1 MIKIIGFVKR
11 KAGLSIDEFSRY
23 WQEKHAPLGFE
34 VLPDDIRILRYV
46 HHYAVPME
54 ALGEPIFDG
63 VAEFGFED
71 MDMFQKWFAWF
82 MSDGGQPLRD
92 DELNFMDSSSAVV
105 VMVEEK
111 VIIPGDDAREDGIKL
126 IAGVKSKSGLTLEEF
141 REYWRDKHAP
151 LALTV
156 LHSAPNVNRYV
167 HNYGLALEGIGEP
180 AFDGIGEICF
190 DDFDAFMNSTQW
202 FLGEGGQVLRD
213 DEENFVDH
221 YTRVALILKE
231 RSFIR

>member
-1 MIKIIGFVKR
+1 MIKIIGFMK
-11 KAGLSIDEFSRY
+11 KKDGLTLDEFSRY
-23 WQEKHAPLGFE
+23 WQEQHAPLGFE
-34 VLPDDIRILRYV
+34 VLPQDIRITRYV
-46 HHYAVPME
+46 QHYAVPME
-54 ALGEPIFDG
+54 ALGEPLFDG
-63 VAEFGFED
+63 VGEFCFED
-71 MDMFQKWFAWF
+71 MEMFQKWFAWF

-92 DELNFMDSSSAVV
+92 DEENFIDRSRLTVV
-105 VMVEEK
+105 IVEEN

-126 IAGVKSKSGLTLEEF
+126 IAGVKRKTGLTLVEF

-156 LHSAPNVNRYV
+156 LPKAPSVNRYV
-167 HNYGLALEGIGEP
+167 HNYGLALEGLGEP

-202 FLGEGGQVLRD
+202 FLGDGGQVLRD

-221 YTRVALILKE
+221 TTRVAVIVEEK
-231 RSFIR
+231 SFIR

>member
-1 MIKIIGFVKR
+1 MIKIIGFMK
-11 KAGLSIDEFSRY
+11 KKEGLTLDAFSHY
-23 WQEKHAPLGFE
+23 WGEEHAPLGFDI
-34 VLPDDIRILRYV
+34 LPDDIRVTRYV

-54 ALGEPIFDG
+54 GLGESPFDG

-92 DELNFMDSSSAVV
+92 DEENFIDRGSTTVAI
-105 VMVEEK
+105 VEEK
-111 VIIPGDDAREDGIKL
+111 VIIPGDDARKDGIKL
-126 IAGVKSKSGLTLEEF
+126 IAAVKRKSGLTLDEF

-156 LHSAPNVNRYV
+156 LPNAPSVNRYV
-167 HNYGLALEGIGEP
+167 HNYGLALEGLGEP
-180 AFDGIGEICF
+180 VFDGIGEICF

-221 YTRVALILKE
+221 STRVAVIVRE

>member
-1 MIKIIGFVKR
+1 MIKIIGFTK
-11 KAGLSIDEFSRY
+11 KKQGLTIDEFSRY

-34 VLPDDIRILRYV
+34 VLPDDIRIMRYV
-46 HHYAVPME
+46 HHYAVPMDG
-54 ALGEPIFDG
+54 LGEPPFDG

-71 MDMFQKWFAWF
+71 MEMFQKWFVWF

-92 DELNFMDSSSAVV
+92 DEVNFMDSSNAIV
-105 VMVEEK
+105 VMVEER
-111 VIIPGDDAREDGIKL
+111 VILPGDEDRRDGIKL
-126 IAGVKSKSGLTLEEF
+126 IAGVKRKKGLTLEEF

-156 LHSAPNVNRYV
+156 LPKAPNVQRYV
-167 HNYGLALEGIGEP
+167 HNYALAMEGLGEP

-190 DDFDAFMNSTQW
+190 DDLDAFMKSTEW

-221 YTRVALILKE
+221 ATRVAVIVKE

>member
-1 MIKIIGFVKR
+1 MIKIIGFTK
-11 KAGLSIDEFSRY
+11 KKQGLTIDEFARY
-23 WQEKHAPLGFE
+23 WQEEHAPLGFE
-34 VLPDDIRILRYV
+34 ILPDDIRIMRYV

-54 ALGEPIFDG
+54 GLGAPPFDG

-82 MSDGGQPLRD
+82 MSDGGQLLRD
-92 DELNFMDSSSAVV
+92 DEENFIDRSSTTVV
-105 VMVEEK
+105 IVEEN
-111 VIIPGDDAREDGIKL
+111 VIIPGEDAREDGIKL
-126 IAGVKSKSGLTLEEF
+126 IAGVKRKSDLTLKEF
-141 REYWRDKHAP
+141 RHYWREKHAP
-151 LALTV
+151 LALKV
-156 LHSAPNVNRYV
+156 LPQAPSVNRYV
-167 HNYGLALEGIGEP
+167 HNYGLALEGLGEP

-190 DDFDAFMNSTQW
+190 DDFDAFLQSTQW

-221 YTRVALILKE
+221 STRVAVIVRE

>member
-11 KAGLSIDEFSRY
+11 KAGLSIEEFSRY

-34 VLPDDIRILRYV
+34 VLSDDIRIVRYV

-54 ALGEPIFDG
+54 GLGQSIFDG

-92 DELNFMDSSSAVV
+92 DEKNFMDSTAAVV
-105 VMVEEK
+105 VMVEER
-111 VIIPGDDAREDGIKL
+111 VIIPGDDGRKDGIKL
-126 IAGVKSKSGLTLEEF
+126 IAGVKRKSGLTLHDF
-141 REYWRDKHAP
+141 KNYWYENHAP
-151 LALTV
+151 LALEI
-156 LHSAPNVNRYV
+156 LPKAPNVQGYV
-167 HNYGLALEGIGEP
+167 HNYALTMEGLGEP
-180 AFDGIGEICF
+180 ALDGIGEIWF
-190 DDFDAFMNSTQW
+190 EDLDAFLESTQW
-202 FLGEGGQVLRD
+202 FLGDGGKPLRD
-213 DEENFVDH
+213 DEENFVDPS
-221 YTRVALILKE
+221 TRVAVIVKE

>member
-1 MIKIIGFVKR
+1 MIKIIGFTK
-11 KAGLSIDEFSRY
+11 KKQGLTIDEFARY

-34 VLPDDIRILRYV
+34 VLPDDIRIMRYV
-46 HHYAVPME
+46 HHYAVPMDG
-54 ALGEPIFDG
+54 LGESPFDG

-71 MDMFQKWFAWF
+71 MEMFQKWFAWF
-82 MSDGGQPLRD
+82 MSEGGQPLRD
-92 DELNFMDSSSAVV
+92 DEVNFMDSSNAIV
-105 VMVEEK
+105 VMVEER
-111 VIIPGDDAREDGIKL
+111 VILPGDEDRRDGIKL
-126 IAGVKSKSGLTLEEF
+126 IAGVKRKNGLTLEEF

-156 LHSAPNVNRYV
+156 LPKAPNVQRYV
-167 HNYGLALEGIGEP
+167 HNYALTMEGLGEP

-190 DDFDAFMNSTQW
+190 DDLDAFVKSTEW
-202 FLGEGGQVLRD
+202 FLGDGGQVLRD

-221 YTRVALILKE
+221 ATRVAVIVKE